1 MKRTKFFITLVTIA
15 FFVFLAIG
23 SSENENNS
31 EDSSKTS
38 TLTPNQYCKDAQ
50 GRPRE
55 SACRTALRSKGY
67 NVDKYVKWGGAD
79 NGENAAVCTA
89 TDANGTLYGF
99 EVVFGKSCEAVSVK
113 IVDY

>member
-1 MKRTKFFITLVTIA
+1 MKRTKFIITLATIA
-15 FFVFLAIG
+15 FFVFLAMG
-23 SSENENNS
+23 SSEKKS
-31 EDSSKTS
+31 EDSDNAS
-38 TLTPNQYCKDAQ
+38 TLSPNQYCKDAQ

-55 SACRTALRSKGY
+55 SACRAALRSKGY

-89 TDANGTLYGF
+89 TDANGTLYAF

-113 IVDY
+113 IADY

>member
-1 MKRTKFFITLVTIA
+1 MKKTKFVITLATIA
-15 FFVFLAIG
+15 FFVFLAMG

-31 EDSSKTS
+31 EESSQTS
-38 TLTPNQYCKDAQ
+38 TLSPNQYCKDAQ

-89 TDANGTLYGF
+89 TDANGTLYAF

-113 IVDY
+113 IADY